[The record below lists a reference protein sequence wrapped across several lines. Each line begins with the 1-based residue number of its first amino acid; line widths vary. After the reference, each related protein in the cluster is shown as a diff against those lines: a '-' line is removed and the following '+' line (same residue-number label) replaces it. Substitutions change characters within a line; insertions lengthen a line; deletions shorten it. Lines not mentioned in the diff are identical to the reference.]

1 MNYLAEIFRF
11 VWPYFRHYRS
21 RLAAGILFGMLF
33 GLSNAGLVW
42 ATKTLIYRML
52 PPKPVAVAVESV
64 ASQPPAAAS
73 AFKVKLERFKQ
84 NLEKRTDEAVDPWL
98 PRAGRPMDWHQV
110 LGGLLFFPL
119 LVAGRG
125 FVGFLGGYCMGWVS
139 ERVVND
145 LRVDVFAKFTGLS
158 IDYFN
163 RSTLGDLTT
172 RVNADTAALQRCT
185 TQGFTDLVQE
195 VMTMVGIVIVL
206 CVIDWQLMLGAIVF
220 LPVCLV
226 PMVVL
231 GRKARRASRAS
242 VAVNVVQSSQ
252 LIEMLSGI
260 RVIKAFGLERLQLD
274 RFRQLSRELVR
285 QTIKGRRAK
294 EMAAPIIETI
304 AMVAMGSLIVYIAY
318 RQRSVDD
325 MLAFLMGVV
334 ALYTPIRKLAALHI
348 VMEQANVSAQRLM
361 QILAEQPTVKEA
373 LSPIALP
380 AFTTSL
386 VFEGVSFAYRDQ
398 PVLQDIRLVIPRG
411 AQIGI
416 AGESGCGKSTLV
428 NLLFRFYDPTAGTIR
443 IDGHDLRDVS
453 LRDLRQLM
461 ALVSQEVVVFDQ
473 TVAENIAAGKPDA
486 TRGEIE
492 AAARAAYAHD
502 FIQQLPEGYD
512 TRIGERGVTLS
523 GGQRQRISIARAFIR
538 NAPILVLDE
547 ATGSLD
553 SQAEA
558 EVQGAIERLEKNRTV
573 LCVAHRLSTLTRMDR
588 IIVLSEGRI
597 LEQGSFTELLNAGGS
612 FAVMARKQGIFAPV
626 RPAPAGG

>member
-1 MNYLAEIFRF
+1 MNYLAEILRF
-11 VWPYFRHYRS
+11 VWPYFRRYRT
-21 RLAAGILFGMLF
+21 RLAAGILCGILF

-42 ATKTLIYRML
+42 ATKILISRMV
-52 PPKPVAVAVESV
+52 PPKPEVVAAQPAV
-64 ASQPPAAAS
+64 SQSPPAFFSRLKAG
-73 AFKVKLERFKQ
+73 LEQ
-84 NLEKRTDEAVDPWL
+84 RTDDAVDPWL
-98 PRAGRPMDWHQV
+98 PRAGRPMDWHQA

-119 LVAGRG
+119 LVACRG
-125 FVGFLGGYCMGWVS
+125 VVGFLAGYSLAWVS
-139 ERVVND
+139 ERVIND
-145 LRVDVFAKFTGLS
+145 VRVDVFAKFTGLS
-158 IDYFN
+158 MDYYN
-163 RSTLGDLTT
+163 RATLGDLTT

-195 VMTMVGIVIVL
+195 LMTMAGIVGLL
-206 CVIDWQLMLGAIVF
+206 CVIDWQLMLGAVVF

-260 RVIKAFGLERLQLD
+260 RIIKAFGLESLQLA
-274 RFRQLSRELVR
+274 RFRELSRELVR
-285 QTIKGRRAK
+285 QTVKGRRAK
-294 EMAAPIIETI
+294 EMATPIIETI

-318 RQRSVDD
+318 RQRSVGD
-325 MLAFLMGVV
+325 MAAFLMGVV
-334 ALYTPIRKLAALHI
+334 TLYTPIRKLATLHI
-348 VMEQANVSAQRLM
+348 VMEQANISAQRLM

-373 LSPIALP
+373 PSPVALP
-380 AFTTSL
+380 GFTTSL
-386 VFEGVSFAYRDQ
+386 AFAGVSFAYREQ
-398 PVLQDIRLVIPRG
+398 PVLQDIDLVVPCG
-411 AQIGI
+411 AKIGI

-428 NLLFRFYDPTAGTIR
+428 NLLFRFYDPTQGAVK
-443 IDGHDLRDVS
+443 IDGHDLRQVS
-453 LRDLRQLM
+453 LRDLRQLL

-473 TVAENIAAGKPDA
+473 TVADNIAAGKPGA
-486 TRGEIE
+486 TRDEIE

-502 FIQQLPEGYD
+502 FIRQLPEGYD

-558 EVQGAIERLEKNRTV
+558 EVQGAIERLEENRTV
-573 LCVAHRLSTLTRMDR
+573 LCVAHRLSTLAKMDR
-588 IIVLSEGRI
+588 IVVLSQGRI
-597 LEQGSFTELLNAGGS
+597 LEQGTFAELLEAGGS
-612 FAVMARKQGIFAPV
+612 FAVMARKQGIFPSNPT
-626 RPAPAGG
+626 RP